1 MERPRRWMKTLLA
14 YIALAVAGCSSHFEP
29 PELQG
34 RPAMVADA
42 GQPRLWVLS
51 KQEEARQVGY
61 GGSRR
66 SGGWRTDTFFHFQ
79 VQAFDPVSARPLW
92 SRRVL
97 TLGDD
102 EARGSRSRVIGSA
115 SDGRLLGQDGD
126 LVWLLV
132 DDKPLALAVADGVQ
146 VADTAAIERANPRLG
161 GLLPVEGKHYG
172 FDRGLVFMAADARSF
187 VVRGRALQA
196 EPYVPPPQAQPPVEY
211 KANGMP
217 VIVPLRPPIGEV
229 PARQVWLDGKWLG
242 LYSPKEAEDAGN
254 DAWGGKLRWPYSVH
268 DEGALARRGF
278 WRAEIIEVRRFDERY
293 KRLDALKPIPDA
305 PVFLKGRFFKDLA
318 TGEPLV
324 LESPAGVMV
333 WHSTRIDRE
342 GRLALARLDANL
354 RSVWRAELPLSENT
368 MVNPVMYWMLPG
380 RVVVL
385 GGQESQVDGV
395 SRRAPHL
402 ASVSVADGSVRA
414 WDLQGDKPLP

>member
-1 MERPRRWMKTLLA
+1 MERTRRWTKALLA
-14 YIALAVAGCSSHFEP
+14 CIALAMAGCSSHYEP

-34 RPAMVADA
+34 RPAMVAEA

-51 KQEEARQVGY
+51 KQEEVRQVGY
-61 GGSRR
+61 GSRR
-66 SGGWRTDTFFHFQ
+66 RSSGWRTDTFFHFQ
-79 VQAFDPVSARPLW
+79 VQAFDPATARPLW

-102 EARGSRSRVIGSA
+102 KARGSRSRVIGSA

-132 DDKPLALAVADGVQ
+132 DDKPLALAIADGAQ
-146 VADTAAIERANPRLG
+146 VADAAAIERANPGLA
-161 GLLPVEGKHYG
+161 GLLPVEGGHYG
-172 FDRGLVFMAADARSF
+172 FDRGLVFMAADARRF
-187 VVRGRALQA
+187 VVRGRALRA
-196 EPYVPPPQAQPPVEY
+196 EPYAPPPPVQPPVEY

-278 WRAEIIEVRRFDERY
+278 WRAEIVEVERFDERS
-293 KRLDALKPIPDA
+293 KRLDALQPIPDA

-324 LESPAGVMV
+324 LESPSGVMV
-333 WHSTRIDRE
+333 WHSTRIDRD

-354 RSVWRAELPLSENT
+354 RTLWTAELPISENST
-368 MVNPVMYWMLPG
+368 MNPVMYWILPG
-380 RVVVL
+380 RVAVL
-385 GGQESQVDGV
+385 GARESRVDDV
-395 SRRAPHL
+395 SLRVPHL
-402 ASVSVADGSVRA
+402 ASVSIGDGSVRA
-414 WDLQGDKPLP
+414 WDLQAGKPLP